1 MSPVQNVWH
10 QLVQRRLW
18 PVAIVLVAALAA
30 VPMLLAKDPV
40 PAPAPPAPAADTSG
54 GELASEPIVSLASTE
69 PDTKRRKVLGSAK
82 NPFRA
87 DPPKPETPA
96 GGTGAAPAPAP
107 SGGQTDAPAPG
118 GGGDTSTPSS
128 PSAPAAP
135 VTPAEP
141 APKPKTYEPEE
152 LTIRLGDGEES
163 GARRSLTTGTA
174 LPSEE
179 SPVLIYIGV
188 RKDGKTA
195 EFLLD
200 AGVSA
205 VGDGECFP
213 NTDACETLRLRAG
226 ETEFLDVTDETGAVT
241 QQFQLDLLKIHNV
254 KRDAKASRARTKSV
268 KASAASRPSGVRA
281 VAGLV
286 AARLP

>member
-1 MSPVQNVWH
+1 M
-10 QLVQRRLW
+10 
-18 PVAIVLVAALAA
+18 
-30 VPMLLAKDPV
+30 
-40 PAPAPPAPAADTSG
+40 
-54 GELASEPIVSLASTE
+54 
-69 PDTKRRKVLGSAK
+69 
-82 NPFRA
+82 
-87 DPPKPETPA
+87 
-96 GGTGAAPAPAP
+96 
-107 SGGQTDAPAPG
+107 
-118 GGGDTSTPSS
+118 
-128 PSAPAAP
+128 
-135 VTPAEP
+135 
-141 APKPKTYEPEE
+141 
-152 LTIRLGDGEES
+152 
-163 GARRSLTTGTA
+163 
-174 LPSEE
+174 
-179 SPVLIYIGV
+179 LIYIGV

-241 QQFQLDLLKIHNV
+241 QQFQLDLLTIHNV

>member
-40 PAPAPPAPAADTSG
+40 PAPAPPAPAADSSS

-69 PDTKRRKVLGSAK
+69 PDTKRRKVLGNAK
-82 NPFRA
+82 NPFRV
-87 DPPKPETPA
+87 DPPKPEPPA
-96 GGTGAAPAPAP
+96 GGTSTAPAPAP

-152 LTIRLGDGEES
+152 LTIRLGDGEE
-163 GARRSLTTGTA
+163 AA
-174 LPSEE
+174 
-179 SPVLIYIGV
+179 
-188 RKDGKTA
+188 
-195 EFLLD
+195 
-200 AGVSA
+200 
-205 VGDGECFP
+205 
-213 NTDACETLRLRAG
+213 RAG
-226 ETEFLDVTDETGAVT
+226 
-241 QQFQLDLLKIHNV
+241 
-254 KRDAKASRARTKSV
+254 R
-268 KASAASRPSGVRA
+268 SRPGPPCPRKRA
-281 VAGLV
+281 
-286 AARLP
+286 PC